1 MWQVERAGTHLVLG
15 QGFQVLQD
23 LSHHRL
29 TELAVL
35 SQELGVSPV
44 QAVIGVNWFNKQE
57 QHVTWD
63 WQMAGRPGREYGNGQ
78 GDPLTLGFTKKTP
91 SLGPSLGLRPTVWKS
106 SSPHWPCLEGTAT
119 ITVTHSPQLPGTVA
133 STHSVSCKDPH
144 NEHQEELAC
153 TSSVRGETEAPK
165 LA

>member
-1 MWQVERAGTHLVLG
+1 MPYGVPALRFSYPAVFLPCISPTLQCSGPAVLPPKRVAGGASSTHLVLG

-106 SSPHWPCLEGTAT
+106 FPPTGHAW
-119 ITVTHSPQLPGTVA
+119 
-133 STHSVSCKDPH
+133 
-144 NEHQEELAC
+144 
-153 TSSVRGETEAPK
+153 RGQSQSQ
-165 LA
+165 